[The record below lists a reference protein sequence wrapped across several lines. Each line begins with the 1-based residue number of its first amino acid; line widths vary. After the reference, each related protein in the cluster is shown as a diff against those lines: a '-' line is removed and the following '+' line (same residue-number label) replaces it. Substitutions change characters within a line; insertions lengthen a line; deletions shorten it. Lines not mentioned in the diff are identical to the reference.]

1 MSEYGL
7 PEVFDRIA
15 AMARELHDSSQPES
29 ALVEQVVQAAV
40 REVPGAQYAG
50 ITLAHTNSGRVET
63 QATTHDYPV
72 LLDAI
77 QQHHLEG
84 PCLSATWERDIVE
97 VGDMRSEHRWQ
108 KFAADAMRVTP
119 IRSMLCFRL
128 FTSQKTLGA
137 LNMYSRTEHA
147 FDEESEQ
154 VGYVLATHAA
164 LAWDS
169 VRREVDFRS
178 ALSSRDVIGQAKGI
192 IMERFHVNAVVAFNM
207 LTRLSQESNTPVAV
221 LAQKLAEQVSSGER

>member
-1 MSEYGL
+1 MSEYAL

-15 AMARELHDSSQPES
+15 ALARELHDSSQPES

-50 ITLAHTNSGRVET
+50 ITLAHTNSGKVET
-63 QATTHDYPV
+63 RASTHDFAV
-72 LLDAI
+72 ILDAI

-84 PCLSATWERDIVE
+84 PCLSAAWERDIVE
-97 VGDMRSEHRWQ
+97 VADMRSEHRWP
-108 KFAADAMRVTP
+108 KFVADAMRVTP

-128 FTSQKTLGA
+128 FTSRKTLGA

-147 FDEESEQ
+147 FDEECEQ

-221 LAQKLAEQVSSGER
+221 LAQKLADQVSSGEH

>member
-1 MSEYGL
+1 MTEYDL
-7 PEVFDRIA
+7 PEAFDRIA
-15 AMARELHDSSQPES
+15 AMARELHDTSQPES
-29 ALVEQVVQAAV
+29 DLVDQVVQAAV

-50 ITLAHTNSGRVET
+50 ITLGHTNSGKVET

-72 LLDAI
+72 MLDAI
-77 QQHHLEG
+77 QQRHLEG

-97 VGDMRSEHRWQ
+97 VGDLSTEQRWP

-137 LNMYSRTEHA
+137 LNVYARAANA

-192 IMERFHVNAVVAFNM
+192 IMERFQVNAVVAFNM

-221 LAQKLAEQVSSGER
+221 LAQKLAGQVSSGKC